1 MYKVYI
7 HVCIYIYLYIC
18 IFHLVTYLD
27 KTKIYSLTKPTHQ
40 HFISNY
46 HQVLILL
53 KSLSIQY
60 IFLRFQI
67 KVTSI
72 SSRPMAIAVLPKVKL
87 ATHFLPNNI

>member
-1 MYKVYI
+1 MYKVYY
-7 HVCIYIYLYIC
+7 IYILIYIYIC

-46 HQVLILL
+46 HRVLILL

-60 IFLRFQI
+60 IFLHSQT
-67 KVTSI
+67 KVTII
-72 SSRPMAIAVLPKVKL
+72 SSRPMVIVVLPKVKL
-87 ATHFLPNNI
+87 VTHFLPNDI